1 MHSITWLPLTGL
13 DIPDG
18 TFAMVSGFIGNN
30 PAMGRWA
37 ECAIYSKEPNLWYP
51 ADFAETD
58 STYLHR
64 FPPTH
69 YIQIPSTDTICDKP
83 PHPAPAA

>member
-37 ECAIYSKEPNLWYP
+37 EYAVYDAEYDLWYP
-51 ADFAETD
+51 VEHTETGAYELN
-58 STYLHR
+58 S
-64 FPPTH
+64 PTH
-69 YIQIPSTDTICDKP
+69 YIPIPPTDTICDIP
-83 PHPAPAA
+83 PQPAIPA